1 MMRRL
6 ILAAAAWV
14 AMPIATA
21 PVEAQALLAGPGL
34 TPASAVPS
42 PDWSQQ
48 PADGDKAPA
57 VGGRIHQRYRVAV
70 PVAVLASLD
79 QMSRLTSAPPEA
91 SDVAADPLYGDTR
104 LTLAMASTNARQ
116 LRPVS
121 VLATPVNVTGQLIR
135 FWTKPI
141 ANVDPRLGAYKI
153 RLYSEGSP
161 GSPGANYLEYN
172 AAALIREGQKDKEQR
187 WGSFTVPVS
196 AFTTVGNGANLAAIS
211 WALVEV
217 QANSSSPMTI
227 AVGNVEVVANAL
239 AKAKMVI
246 AFDDQFPATITY
258 AARAMARYGFRG
270 VLYVSPAIDA
280 GRSGKLAVAQIKNL
294 HDNLGWQI
302 ASQAWSTEAATGAG
316 GIDTMT
322 ADQRTAE
329 MAKLRNWQNALGL
342 TGGGHGSYF
351 SNVGVTDMIAYPMFR
366 QHFRSMRAY
375 YFGEF
380 AQVETYPWG
389 DPMRIRAMGAG
400 EFQWGN
406 SSSIYSTYWKN
417 HVDRAIAQKGVGF
430 IVFHDSLNGSLSN
443 WQPAF
448 DQLLAYLDAN
458 RGAIDVVTVEDLEN
472 P

>member
-6 ILAAAAWV
+6 FLACLAAAVLPPA
-14 AMPIATA
+14 ASPATG
-21 PVEAQALLAGPGL
+21 QALTGGPGVS
-34 TPASAVPS
+34 PATVLPS
-42 PDWSQQ
+42 PDWAQQ
-48 PADGDKAPA
+48 PADGDKAPL
-57 VGGRIHQRYRVAV
+57 VGGRIHERYRIAT
-70 PVAVLASLD
+70 PMAVLASLD
-79 QMSRLTSAPPEA
+79 QTTRLISAPPEA
-91 SDVAADPLYGDTR
+91 SDVVSDPLYGDTR
-104 LTLAMASTNARQ
+104 LTLSMASTNARQ
-116 LRPVS
+116 LRP
-121 VLATPVNVTGQLIR
+121 LAAMATPVNATGQLIR

-141 ANVDPRLGAYKI
+141 ANVEPMLGAYKI

-161 GSPGANYLEYN
+161 GSPGGNYLEFN
-172 AAALIREGQKDKEQR
+172 AAALIREGQKGGEQR

-196 AFTTVGNGANLAAIS
+196 AFTAVGSGANVAAVS

-217 QANSSSPMTI
+217 QANSASPMTI
-227 AVGNVEVVANAL
+227 AVGNVEIVANAL
-239 AKAKMVI
+239 TKAKMI
-246 AFDDQFPATITY
+246 IGFDDQFPATIAY
-258 AARAMARYGFRG
+258 ASRAMARYGFRG
-270 VLYVSPAIDA
+270 VLYLSPAIDTGKA
-280 GRSGKLAVAQIKNL
+280 GKLASATIKNL

-316 GIDTMT
+316 GIDMMT

-329 MAKLRNWQNALGL
+329 MAKLRNWQNALGV

-351 SNVGVTDMIAYPMFR
+351 SNVGVGDMIAYPMFR

-406 SSSIYSTYWKN
+406 NPSIYSTYWKN

-430 IVFHDSLNGSLSN
+430 LVFHDGLAGSMSN

-448 DQLLAYLDAN
+448 DQLMAYLDAN
-458 RGAIDVVTVEDLEN
+458 RASIDVVTVEDLEN

>member
-6 ILAAAAWV
+6 FVGLVAAATLPLSASPV
-14 AMPIATA
+14 A
-21 PVEAQALLAGPGL
+21 AQALTGGPGAS
-34 TPASAVPS
+34 PATALAS
-42 PDWSQQ
+42 PDWAQQ
-48 PADGDKAPA
+48 PIDSDKAPL
-57 VGGRIHQRYRVAV
+57 VGGRIHQRYRIAA
-70 PVAVLASLD
+70 PIAVLASLD
-79 QMSRLTSAPPEA
+79 QTARLISAPPEA
-91 SDVAADPLYGDTR
+91 SDVASDPLYGDTR
-104 LTLAMASTNARQ
+104 LTVAMTSFNARQ
-116 LRPVS
+116 LRPNAT
-121 VLATPVNVTGQLIR
+121 LATPVNGAGQLIR

-141 ANVDPRLGAYKI
+141 TNVDARLSSYKI
-153 RLYSEGSP
+153 RLYSEGGPNSP
-161 GSPGANYLEYN
+161 GGNYLEYN
-172 AAALIREGQKDKEQR
+172 AATLIREGQKTGEQR

-196 AFTTVGNGANLAAIS
+196 AFTAVGSGANSAALT

-227 AVGNVEVVANAL
+227 AVGNIELVANAL
-239 AKAKMVI
+239 TKAKMI
-246 AFDDQFPATITY
+246 IGFDDQFPATIAY
-258 AARAMARYGFRG
+258 ASRALARYGFRG
-270 VLYVSPAIDA
+270 VLYVSPATDT
-280 GRSGKLAVAQIKNL
+280 GKSGKLATATIKNL

-302 ASQAWSTEAATGAG
+302 ASQAWSTEMANGAG
-316 GIDTMT
+316 GIDMMT

-351 SNVGVTDMIAYPMFR
+351 SNVGATDAIAYPMFR
-366 QHFRSMRAY
+366 QHFRSMRGY

-406 SSSIYSTYWKN
+406 SPSIYSTYWKN

-430 IVFHDSLNGSLSN
+430 IVFHDGLSGAMSN
-443 WQPAF
+443 WQSGF

-458 RGAIDVVTVEDLEN
+458 RAVIDVVTVEDLEN